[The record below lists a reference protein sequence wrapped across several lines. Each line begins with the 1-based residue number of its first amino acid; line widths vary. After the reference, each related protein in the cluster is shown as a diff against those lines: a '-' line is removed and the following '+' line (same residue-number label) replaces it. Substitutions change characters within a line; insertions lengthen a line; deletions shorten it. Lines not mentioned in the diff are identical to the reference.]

1 MPARG
6 AARHQVMKERQA
18 ERLAMIGLHAIPGLG
33 LQRLEALLR
42 LAGCA
47 QAAAED
53 LAKWGRQMRPRWNQQ
68 VSAQEVRERGEQ
80 QLEQAAKHAAIILC
94 RGEPSYPTVLEHLKH
109 PPPVLHAAGDLQRLP
124 TSESSSSPTENVRRI
139 SMIGARGCTPYGK
152 EQVRRFAHHFAW
164 AGAVVVSGAA
174 RGIDLLGLS
183 AALEVQGQVI
193 AVLGSSL
200 DCPYPTEAI
209 PVLDYAAANQSLVLS
224 EFPFGTS
231 PRPGHFPRR
240 NRLIAA
246 LGECTVVVQATCKSG
261 TMNTVD
267 WCMQLDREVFAVPGP
282 LQDHACSGTNQLIAD
297 GAQVALS
304 PEHVLAQLEQGLL
317 PEEMADR
324 PPVYQALQEQ
334 DLNLAQL
341 VRQSGLTMAQV
352 QDQVLELELKGLVV
366 RLADGRYHPCG
377 PRTGQSPLP
386 PGSQA

>member
-1 MPARG
+1 VRL
-6 AARHQVMKERQA
+6 QVMEESQA
-18 ERLAMIGLHAIPGLG
+18 ERLAMIGLHAVPGLG

-68 VSAQEVRERGEQ
+68 VSVREVGERGEHQ
-80 QLEQAAKHAAIILC
+80 QEQAAKHGAIILC
-94 RGEPSYPTVLEHLKH
+94 RGEPGYPPVLEHLKQ
-109 PPPVLHAAGDLQRLP
+109 PPPVLHAAGDLQCLP
-124 TSESSSSPTENVRRI
+124 GSENPFSATEGPRRI
-139 SMIGARGCTPYGK
+139 ALIGARGCTPYGK

-164 AGAVVVSGAA
+164 SGAVVVSGAA

-183 AALEVQGQVI
+183 AALEVQGKVI

-209 PVLDYAAANQSLVLS
+209 PVLEHAAANQSLVLS

-267 WCMQLDREVFAVPGP
+267 WCMQLNREVFAVPGP

-304 PEHVLAQLEQGLL
+304 PEHVLAQLEQSLL
-317 PEEMADR
+317 PEEKANR

-334 DLNLAQL
+334 DLSLSQLMQQCSMTLAQ
-341 VRQSGLTMAQV
+341 VE
-352 QDQVLELELKGLVV
+352 DQVLELELKGLVV
-366 RLADGRYHPCG
+366 RLPDGRYHPCG
-377 PRTGQSPLP
+377 PDLERKHRPRESK
-386 PGSQA
+386 A